1 MIEVALGIDI
11 GGTNSKLGLV
21 DVSGNILFE
30 SNISTTSLK
39 DADEFFVKIKKTLES
54 ISESYKILSVGIGAP
69 NVNYY
74 KGTIEFAPNLN
85 WGEMILFKE
94 IYKKYFQ
101 YPFVLTNDANA
112 AAMGEK
118 RFGGAKTMS
127 NFVVF
132 TLGTGLGSGIV
143 VNDEVVYG
151 HSGFAGEIGHIIVNP
166 KGRHCVCGRRGCL
179 ETYVSATG
187 IKRTV
192 YKMLADYTQPSLLR
206 EINYNDLNAEMIT
219 EAAHKEDFIA
229 IKSFEYT
236 GKILGL
242 KLADTVLYTSPE
254 AIFLFGGLVNAGK
267 YLLKP
272 VQKYMEKNVFRPFK
286 NTVKLL
292 PSKLM
297 NKNAAVLGV
306 AALAWDKVWK

>member
-192 YKMLADYTQPSLLR
+192 YKMLAYYTQPSLLR